1 MHPFFRTTFLLALSV
16 ILAGLAHGQTPTTT
30 IQNGNADTRLQLNYD
45 GGLLVPGT
53 FGPTTPADSIP
64 ATGAGTRLMWYP
76 AKAAFRAGRVF
87 DNTFSG
93 TGVDGRTFWN
103 PANVGNYSVAFGN
116 NTKASGTVSLA
127 AGINT
132 VASAP
137 NATALG
143 AGTEASGEAALATGN
158 NTTASG
164 TGATAM
170 GKATTASG
178 SAATAVG
185 EETTASG
192 LNATAMG
199 LRTTA
204 SGGAATAMGNRT
216 AASGGAA
223 TAMGVET
230 TAASDRSLSIGVL
243 NSANTSDDNT
253 LFVAGNGSPLAPSD
267 ALVLDFSGNLE
278 ISGTLT
284 ESSDRRLKTD
294 IEPLDEGVLPALQ
307 EVRPV
312 HYRFKNQ
319 STHPSGKQVGL
330 LAQEVRK
337 AFPALVSEGSG
348 GYLSLSYSKLTAVL
362 LKGLQEQ
369 QAHLKT
375 QRSAID
381 SLRDQVQAVE
391 ALRAENE
398 TMKERLAALEADR
411 SPSAVA
417 GWSDSSAG
425 LLLSLLIGGLFGAG
439 LLWRRRH

>member
-1 MHPFFRTTFLLALSV
+1 MPARQLSSMPLSLLLGGMLLV
-16 ILAGLAHGQTPTTT
+16 GLLPASAPAQTPTTT
-30 IQNGNADTRLQLNYD
+30 IQNGNADTRLQLNSD

-53 FGPTTPADSIP
+53 FGPTAPADSIP

-87 DNTFSG
+87 DIDPNLSPNYR
-93 TGVDGRTFWN
+93 VFWD
-103 PANVGNYSVAFGN
+103 PPNVGEYSAAFGV
-116 NTKASGTVSLA
+116 NTKASGFASMA
-127 AGINT
+127 AGSRT
-132 VASAP
+132 Q
-137 NATALG
+137 ATGDYSFALG
-143 AGTEASGEAALATGN
+143 APGQIDSEATIASGDVAIAMGSFV
-158 NTTASG
+158 TASCNHSVAMNRE
-164 TGATAM
+164 TRATAPAATAM
-170 GKATTASG
+170 GQSTEAS
-178 SAATAVG
+178 AFA
-185 EETTASG
+185 
-192 LNATAMG
+192 ATAMG
-199 LRTTA
+199 L
-204 SGGAATAMGNRT
+204 G
-216 AASGGAA
+216 
-223 TAMGVET
+223 T
-230 TAASDRSLSIGVL
+230 TAATGYSLSLGTY

-253 LFVAGNGSPLAPSD
+253 LFVAGNGTSGARSD
-267 ALVLDFSGNLE
+267 ALTLDQSGNLE

-319 STHPSGKQVGL
+319 SAHPSGKQVGL
-330 LAQEVRK
+330 LAQEVRM
-337 AFPALVSEGSG
+337 AFPALVSEGSS

-369 QAHLKT
+369 QAQLKT

-381 SLRDQVQAVE
+381 SLRDRVQTVE